1 MAKPPPRAGR
11 NLLSNWTG
19 LFLGIVISFFLSPY
33 VVNKLGDAYYGLWAV
48 LMQFTGYLNLLD
60 FGVREAVIR
69 NASRANAKHAERK
82 LNRVY
87 TVSLGLYSCIG
98 VLCVLVSLIPAFA
111 LEHWIEVDPAK
122 LREAQL
128 AVVLSGAT
136 IGLSFVFNLY
146 SGILSG
152 FQRFDL
158 SNSVTVPFQLIR
170 AAAVVITLGAG
181 YKIAGLA
188 MVQLGVTIASGI
200 TLVIMCHIQLR
211 KMGMRLH
218 LLGLPLRRTVALAK
232 KLLGYS
238 VQVLISNIG
247 QRITFASDALIVATF
262 LPVTAVTYYAIAG
275 SLIDYFRNFAVSTVQ
290 VFNPMASHHHALR
303 QQDRI
308 RGTLLSSTTL
318 AQVLGM
324 PILLAY
330 MIFGEQFIGLWM
342 GERFADASG
351 AVLLAL
357 GLGMLLS
364 PAHHAMA
371 SVLYG
376 LGQPHIVARCRV
388 AEAIANLTLSI
399 VLVNQIGLLGVALGT
414 TIPHLLLT
422 GLLLPWYAC
431 KASGLGFVEFYLK
444 VVGRCVL
451 VSLPFL
457 IGALLLNHYVRFPN
471 LAVLFLAIGALTAV
485 HLLTFLLLY
494 FGIDGLRKPIPR
506 LNSLLHG
513 EFWNDAEAAS
523 KKPAAA

>member
-1 MAKPPPRAGR
+1 MSKAPGRAGR
-11 NLLSNWTG
+11 NLLSNWAA

-87 TVSLGLYSCIG
+87 SVSLALYICIG
-98 VLCVLVSLIPAFA
+98 LLCVLVSLVPAYA

-128 AVVLSGAT
+128 AIVLSGAT

-146 SGILSG
+146 SGILAG

-158 SNSVTVPFQLIR
+158 ANSITVPFQLIR
-170 AAAVVITLGAG
+170 AAAIVVTLGAG

-188 MVQLGVTIASGI
+188 LVQLCVTIASGV
-200 TLVIMCHIQLR
+200 TLVIMCHVQMR
-211 KMGMRLH
+211 KMQMNLH
-218 LLGLPLRRTVALAK
+218 LLTLPLRRTIALAK

-247 QRITFASDALIVATF
+247 QRITFASDALVVATF
-262 LPVTAVTYYAIAG
+262 LPVSAVTYYAIAG

-308 RGTLLSSTTL
+308 RGTLLSSTTV
-318 AQVLGM
+318 AQILGAPVLM
-324 PILLAY
+324 AY
-330 MIFGEQFIGLWM
+330 MVFGEQFIGLWM
-342 GERFADASG
+342 GERFADPSG

-357 GLGMLLS
+357 GIGMLLS
-364 PAHHAMA
+364 PAHHAMV

-376 LGQPHIVARCRV
+376 LGKPHIVARARI
-388 AEAIANLTLSI
+388 AEAIANLSLSI
-399 VLVNQIGLLGVALGT
+399 ILVQQIGLLGVAVGT

-431 KASGLGFVEFYLK
+431 KASGLGFGEFYLK
-444 VVGRCVL
+444 VVGRCLL

-471 LAVLFLAIGALTAV
+471 LAVLFLAIGGLTAV
-485 HLLTFLLLY
+485 HLLTFMLTY
-494 FGIDGLRKPIPR
+494 FGLDGLRKPVAR
-506 LNSLLHG
+506 LNALLHG
-513 EFWNDAEAAS
+513 EFWVEPG
-523 KKPAAA
+523 KKPVAAA

>member
-1 MAKPPPRAGR
+1 MSKPPGR
-11 NLLSNWTG
+11 TGKNLLSNWAG

-87 TVSLGLYSCIG
+87 SVSLGLYTCIG
-98 VLCVLVSLIPAFA
+98 LLCVLASLVPAFA

-128 AVVLSGAT
+128 AVILSGAT

-158 SNSVTVPFQLIR
+158 ANSVTVPFQLVR
-170 AAAVVITLGAG
+170 AAAVVVTLGAG

-188 MVQLGVTIASGI
+188 LVQLCITVASGL
-200 TLVIMCHIQLR
+200 TLVIVCHIQLR
-211 KMGMRLH
+211 KLGMRLH

-232 KLLGYS
+232 KLLSYS

-318 AQVLGM
+318 AQILGAPVLM
-324 PILLAY
+324 AY

-357 GLGMLLS
+357 GIGMLLS
-364 PAHHAMA
+364 PAHHAMV

-376 LGQPHIVARCRV
+376 LGKPQIVARARL
-388 AEAIANLTLSI
+388 AEAAANLVLSI
-399 VLVNQIGLLGVALGT
+399 ILVNQIGLLGVALGT
-414 TIPHLLLT
+414 TIPHLILT
-422 GLLLPWYAC
+422 GVLLPWFAC
-431 KASGLGFVEFYLK
+431 QASGLGFGEFYAK

-451 VSLPFL
+451 ISLPFL
-457 IGALLLNHYVRFPN
+457 IGAVLLNHYVRFPN
-471 LAVLFLAIGALTAV
+471 LAVLLLAIAALTGL
-485 HLLTFLLLY
+485 HLLTFMLAY
-494 FGIDGLRKPIPR
+494 FGLDGLRKPVAR

-513 EFWNDAEAAS
+513 EFWIEPA
-523 KKPAAA
+523 KKPAAAA

>member
-1 MAKPPPRAGR
+1 MTRAPGRAGR

-69 NASRANAKHAERK
+69 NASRANAKAAERK

-87 TVSLGLYSCIG
+87 TVSLGLYTCIAIA
-98 VLCVLVSLIPAFA
+98 CVLVSLIPAFA
-111 LEHWIEVDPAK
+111 LEHWIQIDPAK
-122 LREAQL
+122 LREAQM
-128 AVVLSGAT
+128 AVVMSGAT

-158 SNSVTVPFQLIR
+158 ANSVTVPFQLVR

-188 MVQLGVTIASGI
+188 LVQLCVTILSGL
-200 TLVIMCHIQLR
+200 TLVVMCHIQLR
-211 KMGMRLH
+211 KLGMHLH
-218 LLGLPLRRTVALAK
+218 LLSLPVRRVVALAK

-303 QQDRI
+303 QQQKI

-318 AQVLGM
+318 AQVLGA
-324 PILLAY
+324 PILMAY
-330 MIFGEQFIGLWM
+330 MIFGQQFIGLWM
-342 GERFADASG
+342 GQRFAVESG

-357 GLGMLLS
+357 GIGMLLS

-376 LGQPHIVARCRV
+376 LGKPHIVARCRV
-388 AEAIANLTLSI
+388 AEAIANLSLSI
-399 VLVNQIGLLGVALGT
+399 ILVQQIGLIGVALGT
-414 TIPHLLLT
+414 TIPHLILT
-422 GLLLPWYAC
+422 GILLPWYAC
-431 KASGLGFVEFYLK
+431 QAAGLGFGEFYLK

-457 IGALLLNHYVRFPN
+457 IGALLLNHYVTFPN
-471 LAVLFLAIGALTAV
+471 LAALFVAIGVLTAI
-485 HLLTFLLLY
+485 HLLTFMLLY
-494 FGIDGLRKPIPR
+494 FGIDGLRHPGKRI
-506 LNSLLHG
+506 SALLHG
-513 EFWNDAEAAS
+513 EFWNEAGDADKKAAT
-523 KKPAAA
+523 A

>member
-1 MAKPPPRAGR
+1 MSKPPARTGR
-11 NLLSNWTG
+11 NLLSNWMV
-19 LFLGIVISFFLSPY
+19 LFIGIVVSFFLSPY

-69 NASRANAKHAERK
+69 NASRANAKSAERK

-87 TVSLGLYSCIG
+87 TVSLGLYACIG
-98 VLCVLVSLIPAFA
+98 LACVLASLIPAFA

-122 LREAQL
+122 LREAQT

-158 SNSVTVPFQLIR
+158 VNSVTVPFQLLR
-170 AAAVVITLGAG
+170 AAAIVIALGAG

-188 MVQLGVTIASGI
+188 MVQLGVTILSGL
-200 TLVIMCHIQLR
+200 TLVVMCHVQLG
-211 KMGMRLH
+211 KLGMRLQ
-218 LLGLPLRRTVALAK
+218 LLRLSLRRKVALAK

-247 QRITFASDALIVATF
+247 QRITFASDALIVASF

-290 VFNPMASHHHALR
+290 VFSPMASHHHALR
-303 QQDRI
+303 EQDKI

-318 AQVLGM
+318 AQVLGA
-324 PILLAY
+324 PVLIAY
-330 MIFGEQFIGLWM
+330 MVLGEQFIGLWM
-342 GERFADASG
+342 GERFAATSG
-351 AVLLAL
+351 LVLLAL
-357 GLGMLLS
+357 GIGMILS

-371 SVLYG
+371 AVLYG
-376 LGQPHIVARCRV
+376 LGKPHIVARCRV
-388 AEAIANLTLSI
+388 AEALANLSLSI
-399 VLVNQIGLLGVALGT
+399 ILVNQIGLLGVAIGT
-414 TIPHLLLT
+414 TVPHLLLT
-422 GLLLPWYAC
+422 GVVLPWFTC
-431 KASGLGFVEFYLK
+431 KAAGLSFGEFYLK
-444 VVGRCVL
+444 VVGRCVV

-457 IGALLLNHYVRFPN
+457 IGALLLDHYVRFPN
-471 LAVLFLAIGALTAV
+471 LAVLFLAIGALTAL
-485 HLLTFLLLY
+485 HLLTFMLMY
-494 FGIDGLRKPIPR
+494 FGIAGLRDPR
-506 LNSLLHG
+506 THLTSLLHG
-513 EFWNDAEAAS
+513 QFWNAPRPGDKKAAT
-523 KKPAAA
+523 A